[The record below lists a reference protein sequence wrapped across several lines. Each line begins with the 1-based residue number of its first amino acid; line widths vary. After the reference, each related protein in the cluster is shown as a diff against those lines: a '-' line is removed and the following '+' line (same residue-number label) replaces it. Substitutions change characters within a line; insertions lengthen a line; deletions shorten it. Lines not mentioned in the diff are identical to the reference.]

1 MKKVLFVA
9 TVVKTHIMEFHIPY
23 LKMFKEIGWETAV
36 AARNDYENPADC
48 VIPYCDTYYN
58 IPFERNPLKLGNQKA
73 YKELKKVIDNGG
85 YDIIHCHTPVGA
97 MLTRL
102 AAKQVRKNGT
112 RVFYTAHGFHFY
124 KGAPTINWLLYYPVE
139 KWLSRYTDVLIT
151 INKED
156 YERART
162 FKAGKVYYVPGVGI
176 DLKKFNV
183 GYVDKEQ
190 KRTEIGVTADDF
202 VLISV
207 GELIPRKNHEV
218 VIRAMSALK
227 QKGSLDHIEYVIC
240 GRGAYE
246 ADLKKLAEELSVA
259 DHVHFLGYRS
269 DISEICNCADLF
281 VFMSHQ
287 EGLPVALMEAMACG
301 LPVVCSNIR
310 GNIDLIDDGV
320 TGLISDNTPGEVAES
335 ISKMRNDAA
344 LRDRL
349 ASAAL
354 QKIKRFDL
362 SSVED
367 EMTEIYGGISN
378 LALQG
383 VYKGQKIRKELSIP
397 LNAKVVLSVGE
408 VNKNKNHKVG
418 IEALAKLNDPD
429 VYYVIC
435 GRGPL
440 MEAHKELAKEL
451 GVGDR
456 VILTGYRTDV
466 ADFYKTADVFLFP
479 SFREGLPVAVMEA
492 MASGLPVIATKIRG
506 SSDLVE
512 NAEVGA
518 LVAPDDISGL
528 TRELTDKL
536 NVSRIKVMRAD
547 MEKVSTFRLNTVLE
561 QVRTFYLKTTWRADM
576 DWKEQ

>member
-23 LKMFKEIGWETAV
+23 LKMFKEEGWETAV
-36 AARNDYENPADC
+36 AARNDYENPDDC

-58 IPFERNPLKLGNQKA
+58 IPFERNPLKPSNLRA
-73 YKELKKVIDNGG
+73 YKELKHVIDEGE

-102 AAKQVRKNGT
+102 AAKQARKQGT
-112 RVFYTAHGFHFY
+112 KVFYTAHGFHFY
-124 KGAPTINWLLYYPVE
+124 KGAPAINWLLYYPAE

-156 YERART
+156 YERAKT
-162 FKAGKVYYVPGVGI
+162 FKAAKVCYVPGVGI

-183 GYVDKEQ
+183 GYVNKEQ
-190 KRTEIGVTADDF
+190 KRKEIGVSADDF
-202 VLISV
+202 VLLSV

-218 VIRAMSALK
+218 VIRALSVLK
-227 QKGSLDHIEYVIC
+227 QLDKLNHIEYVIC

-246 ADLKKLAEELSVA
+246 ADLRKLAEGLDVA
-259 DHVHFLGYRS
+259 DHVHFLGYRN

-301 LPVVCSNIR
+301 LPAVCSNIR
-310 GNIDLIDDGV
+310 GNTDLIEDGV
-320 TGLISDNTPGEVAES
+320 TGLLANNTPEEVAQS
-335 ISKMRNDAA
+335 ISKMKNDTA
-344 LRDRL
+344 LRNRV

-354 QKIKRFDL
+354 QKIKQFDL

-367 EMTEIYGGISN
+367 EMSKIYGGVRN
-378 LALQG
+378 LVLQG
-383 VYKGQKIRKELSIP
+383 VYKGQRIRKELGIP
-397 LNAKVVLSVGE
+397 LNAKVILSVGE

-418 IEALAKLNDPD
+418 IEALAKLRDKNT
-429 VYYVIC
+429 YYVIC

-440 MEAHKELAKEL
+440 MKAHKELAQSL

-456 VILTGYRTDV
+456 VVLTGYRTDV
-466 ADFYKTADVFLFP
+466 ADFYKMADVFLFP

-506 SSDLVE
+506 SSDLVQQ
-512 NAEVGA
+512 GA
-518 LVAPDDISGL
+518 LFDPTDVDGIARAIETLQQSNVKHETAVFDIH
-528 TRELTDKL
+528 
-536 NVSRIKVMRAD
+536 KVMES
-547 MEKVSTFRLNTVLE
+547 M
-561 QVRTFYLKTTWRADM
+561 KTIYGV
-576 DWKEQ
+576 

>member
-23 LKMFKEIGWETAV
+23 LKMFKEMGWETAV

-58 IPFERNPLKLGNQKA
+58 IPFERNPLKPGNLKA
-73 YKELKKVIDNGG
+73 YKELKHIIDEGE

-102 AAKQVRKNGT
+102 AAKQARKKGT
-112 RVFYTAHGFHFY
+112 KVFYTAHGFHFY
-124 KGAPTINWLLYYPVE
+124 KGAPAINWILYYPVE

-156 YERART
+156 YERAKT
-162 FKAGKVYYVPGVGI
+162 FKAGKVCYVPGVGI
-176 DLKKFNV
+176 DLKKFNA
-183 GYVDKEQ
+183 GYVNKEQ
-190 KRTEIGVTADDF
+190 KRKEIGVSADDF
-202 VLISV
+202 VLLSV

-218 VIRAMSALK
+218 VIRALSVLK
-227 QKGSLDHIEYVIC
+227 QLDKLNHIEYVIC
-240 GRGAYE
+240 GRGSYE
-246 ADLKKLAEELSVA
+246 ADLRKLAEGLDVA
-259 DHVHFLGYRS
+259 DHVHFLGYRN

-301 LPVVCSNIR
+301 LPAVCSNIR
-310 GNIDLIDDGV
+310 GNTDLIEDGV
-320 TGLISDNTPGEVAES
+320 TGLLANNTPEEVAQS
-335 ISKMRNDAA
+335 ISKMKSDTA
-344 LRDRL
+344 LRNRV

-354 QKIKRFDL
+354 QKIKQFDL

-367 EMTEIYGGISN
+367 EMSKIYGGGVRN
-378 LALQG
+378 LVLQG
-383 VYKGQKIRKELSIP
+383 VYKGQRIRKELGIP
-397 LNAKVVLSVGE
+397 LNAKVILSVGE

-418 IEALAKLNDPD
+418 IEALAKLRDKNT
-429 VYYVIC
+429 YYVIC

-440 MEAHKELAKEL
+440 MEAHKELAQSL

-466 ADFYKTADVFLFP
+466 ADFYKMADVFLFP

-492 MASGLPVIATKIRG
+492 MASGLPVVATRIRG
-506 SSDLVE
+506 SSDLVQQGDLFE
-512 NAEVGA
+512 PTDVDGIAKAIETLQQSNVKHETAV
-518 LVAPDDISGL
+518 VDIH
-528 TRELTDKL
+528 
-536 NVSRIKVMRAD
+536 KVMES
-547 MEKVSTFRLNTVLE
+547 M
-561 QVRTFYLKTTWRADM
+561 KTIYGV
-576 DWKEQ
+576 

>member
-23 LKMFKEIGWETAV
+23 LKMFKEMGWETAV

-58 IPFERNPLKLGNQKA
+58 VPFERNPLKPGNLKA
-73 YKELKKVIDNGG
+73 YKELKHIIDEGE

-102 AAKQVRKNGT
+102 AAKQARKQGT
-112 RVFYTAHGFHFY
+112 KVFYTAHGFHFY
-124 KGAPTINWLLYYPVE
+124 KGAPVINWILYYPVE

-156 YERART
+156 YERAKT
-162 FKAGKVYYVPGVGI
+162 FKAGKVCYVPGVGI
-176 DLKKFNV
+176 DLKKFNA
-183 GYVDKEQ
+183 GYVNKEQ
-190 KRTEIGVTADDF
+190 KRKEIGVSADDF
-202 VLISV
+202 VLLSV

-218 VIRAMSALK
+218 VIRALSVLK
-227 QKGSLDHIEYVIC
+227 QLDKLNHIEYVIC

-246 ADLKKLAEELSVA
+246 ADLRKLAEGLDVA
-259 DHVHFLGYRS
+259 DHVHFLGYRN

-301 LPVVCSNIR
+301 LPAVCSNIR
-310 GNIDLIDDGV
+310 GNTDLIEDGV
-320 TGLISDNTPGEVAES
+320 TGLLANNTPEEVAQS
-335 ISKMRNDAA
+335 ISKMKSDTA
-344 LRDRL
+344 LRNRV

-354 QKIKRFDL
+354 QKIKQFDL

-367 EMTEIYGGISN
+367 EMSKIYGGGGLRN
-378 LALQG
+378 LVLQG
-383 VYKGQKIRKELSIP
+383 VYKGQRIRKELGIP
-397 LNAKVVLSVGE
+397 LNAKVILSVGE

-418 IEALAKLNDPD
+418 IEALAKLRDKNT
-429 VYYVIC
+429 YYVIC

-440 MEAHKELAKEL
+440 MEAHKELAQSL

-456 VILTGYRTDV
+456 VVLTGYRTDV
-466 ADFYKTADVFLFP
+466 ADFYKMADVFLFP

-492 MASGLPVIATKIRG
+492 MASGLPVVATRIRG
-506 SSDLVE
+506 SSDLVQQGDLFE
-512 NAEVGA
+512 PTDVDGIAKAIETLQQSNAKHETAVF
-518 LVAPDDISGL
+518 DIH
-528 TRELTDKL
+528 
-536 NVSRIKVMRAD
+536 KVMES
-547 MEKVSTFRLNTVLE
+547 M
-561 QVRTFYLKTTWRADM
+561 KTIYGV
-576 DWKEQ
+576 

>member
-23 LKMFKEIGWETAV
+23 LKMFKEEGWETAV
-36 AARNDYENPADC
+36 AARNDYENPDDC

-58 IPFERNPLKLGNQKA
+58 IPFERNPLKPSNLRA
-73 YKELKKVIDNGG
+73 YKELKHVIDEGE

-102 AAKQVRKNGT
+102 AAKQARKQGT
-112 RVFYTAHGFHFY
+112 KVFYTAHGFHFY
-124 KGAPTINWLLYYPVE
+124 KGAPAINWILYYPVE

-156 YERART
+156 YERAKT
-162 FKAGKVYYVPGVGI
+162 FKAGKVCYVPGVGI
-176 DLKKFNV
+176 DLKKFNA
-183 GYVDKEQ
+183 GYVNKEQ
-190 KRTEIGVTADDF
+190 KRKEIGVSADDF
-202 VLISV
+202 VLLSV

-218 VIRAMSALK
+218 VIRALSALK
-227 QKGSLDHIEYVIC
+227 QLDKLNHIEYVIC
-240 GRGAYE
+240 GRGSYE
-246 ADLKKLAEELSVA
+246 ADLKKLAEGLDVA
-259 DHVHFLGYRS
+259 DHVHFLGYRN

-301 LPVVCSNIR
+301 LPAVCSNIR
-310 GNIDLIDDGV
+310 GNTDLIEDGV
-320 TGLISDNTPGEVAES
+320 TGLLANNTPEEVAQS
-335 ISKMRNDAA
+335 ISKMKSDTA
-344 LRDRL
+344 LRNRV

-354 QKIKRFDL
+354 QKIKQFDL

-367 EMTEIYGGISN
+367 AMSKIYGGGVRN
-378 LALQG
+378 RLVLQG
-383 VYKGQKIRKELSIP
+383 VYKGQRIRKELGIP
-397 LNAKVVLSVGE
+397 LNAKVILSVGE

-418 IEALAKLNDPD
+418 IEALAKLRDKNT
-429 VYYVIC
+429 YYVIC

-440 MEAHKELAKEL
+440 MEAHKELAQSL

-466 ADFYKTADVFLFP
+466 ADFYKMADVFLFP

-492 MASGLPVIATKIRG
+492 MASGLPVVATRIRG
-506 SSDLVE
+506 SSDLVQRGDLFE
-512 NAEVGA
+512 PTDVDGIAKAIETLQQSNVKHETAVF
-518 LVAPDDISGL
+518 DIH
-528 TRELTDKL
+528 
-536 NVSRIKVMRAD
+536 KVMES
-547 MEKVSTFRLNTVLE
+547 M
-561 QVRTFYLKTTWRADM
+561 KTIYGV
-576 DWKEQ
+576 

>member
-23 LKMFKEIGWETAV
+23 LKMFKEMGWETAV

-58 IPFERNPLKLGNQKA
+58 IPFERNPLKPGNLKA
-73 YKELKKVIDNGG
+73 YKELKHIIDEGE

-102 AAKQVRKNGT
+102 AAKQARKKGT
-112 RVFYTAHGFHFY
+112 KVFYTAHGFHFY
-124 KGAPTINWLLYYPVE
+124 KGAPAINWILYYPVE

-156 YERART
+156 YERAKT
-162 FKAGKVYYVPGVGI
+162 FKAGKVCYVPGVGI
-176 DLKKFNV
+176 DLKKFNA
-183 GYVDKEQ
+183 GYVNKEQ
-190 KRTEIGVTADDF
+190 KRKEIGVSADDF
-202 VLISV
+202 VLLSV

-218 VIRAMSALK
+218 VIRALSVLK
-227 QKGSLDHIEYVIC
+227 QLDKLNHIEYVIC
-240 GRGAYE
+240 GRGSYE
-246 ADLKKLAEELSVA
+246 ADLRKLAEGLDVA
-259 DHVHFLGYRS
+259 DHVHFLGYRN

-301 LPVVCSNIR
+301 LPAVCSNIR
-310 GNIDLIDDGV
+310 GNTDLIEDGV
-320 TGLISDNTPGEVAES
+320 TGLLANNTPEEVAQS
-335 ISKMRNDAA
+335 ISKMKSDTA
-344 LRDRL
+344 LRNRV

-354 QKIKRFDL
+354 QKIKQFDL

-367 EMTEIYGGISN
+367 EMSKIYGGGVRN

-383 VYKGQKIRKELSIP
+383 VYKGQRIRKELGIP
-397 LNAKVVLSVGE
+397 LNAKVILSVGE

-418 IEALAKLNDPD
+418 IEALAKLRDKNT
-429 VYYVIC
+429 YYVIC

-440 MEAHKELAKEL
+440 MEAHKELAQSL

-456 VILTGYRTDV
+456 VVLTGYRTDV
-466 ADFYKTADVFLFP
+466 ADFYKMADVFLFP

-492 MASGLPVIATKIRG
+492 MASGLPVVATRIRG
-506 SSDLVE
+506 SSDLVQQGDLFE
-512 NAEVGA
+512 PTDVDGIARAITSVQLGRVRHEIDAFDIQSVVGSMKEVYGS
-518 LVAPDDISGL
+518 LV
-528 TRELTDKL
+528 TR
-536 NVSRIKVMRAD
+536 
-547 MEKVSTFRLNTVLE
+547 
-561 QVRTFYLKTTWRADM
+561 
-576 DWKEQ
+576 

>member
-23 LKMFKEIGWETAV
+23 LKMFKEEGWETAV
-36 AARNDYENPADC
+36 AARNDYENPDDC

-58 IPFERNPLKLGNQKA
+58 IPFERNPLKPSNLRA
-73 YKELKKVIDNGG
+73 YKELKHVIDEGE

-102 AAKQVRKNGT
+102 AAKQARKQGT
-112 RVFYTAHGFHFY
+112 KVFYTAHGFHFY
-124 KGAPTINWLLYYPVE
+124 KGAPAINWLLYYPAE

-156 YERART
+156 YERAKT
-162 FKAGKVYYVPGVGI
+162 FKAAKVCYVPGVGI

-183 GYVDKEQ
+183 GYVNKEQ
-190 KRTEIGVTADDF
+190 KRKEIGVSADDF
-202 VLISV
+202 VLLSV

-218 VIRAMSALK
+218 VIRALSVLK
-227 QKGSLDHIEYVIC
+227 QLDKLNHIEYVIC

-246 ADLKKLAEELSVA
+246 ADLRKLAEGLDVA
-259 DHVHFLGYRS
+259 DHVHFLGYRN

-301 LPVVCSNIR
+301 LPAVCSNIR
-310 GNIDLIDDGV
+310 GNTDLIEDGV
-320 TGLISDNTPGEVAES
+320 TGLLANNTPEEVAQS
-335 ISKMRNDAA
+335 ISKMKNDTA
-344 LRDRL
+344 LRNRV

-354 QKIKRFDL
+354 QKIKQFDL

-367 EMTEIYGGISN
+367 EMSKIYGGGVRN
-378 LALQG
+378 LVLQG
-383 VYKGQKIRKELSIP
+383 VYKGQRIRKELGIP
-397 LNAKVVLSVGE
+397 LNAKVILSVGE

-418 IEALAKLNDPD
+418 IEALAKLRDKNT
-429 VYYVIC
+429 YYVIC

-440 MEAHKELAKEL
+440 MEAHKELAQSL

-466 ADFYKTADVFLFP
+466 ADFYKMADVFLFP

-506 SSDLVE
+506 SSDLVQQ
-512 NAEVGA
+512 GA
-518 LVAPDDISGL
+518 LFDPTDVDGIARAIETLQQSNVKHETAVFDIH
-528 TRELTDKL
+528 
-536 NVSRIKVMRAD
+536 KVMES
-547 MEKVSTFRLNTVLE
+547 M
-561 QVRTFYLKTTWRADM
+561 KTIYGV
-576 DWKEQ
+576 

>member
-23 LKMFKEIGWETAV
+23 LKMFKEMGWETAV

-58 IPFERNPLKLGNQKA
+58 IPFERNPLKPGNLKA
-73 YKELKKVIDNGG
+73 YKELKHIIDEGE

-102 AAKQVRKNGT
+102 AAKQARKKGT
-112 RVFYTAHGFHFY
+112 KVFYTAHGFHFY
-124 KGAPTINWLLYYPVE
+124 KGAPAINWILYYPVE

-156 YERART
+156 YERAKT
-162 FKAGKVYYVPGVGI
+162 FKAGKVCYVPGVGI
-176 DLKKFNV
+176 DLKKFNA
-183 GYVDKEQ
+183 GYVNKEQ
-190 KRTEIGVTADDF
+190 KRKEIGVSADDF
-202 VLISV
+202 VLLSV

-218 VIRAMSALK
+218 VIRALSVLK
-227 QKGSLDHIEYVIC
+227 QLDKLNHIEYVIC
-240 GRGAYE
+240 GRGSYE
-246 ADLKKLAEELSVA
+246 ADLRKLAEGLDVA
-259 DHVHFLGYRS
+259 DHVHFLGYRN

-301 LPVVCSNIR
+301 LPAVCSNIR
-310 GNIDLIDDGV
+310 GNTDLIEDGV
-320 TGLISDNTPGEVAES
+320 TGLLANNTPEEVAQS
-335 ISKMRNDAA
+335 ISKMKSDTA
-344 LRDRL
+344 LRNRV

-354 QKIKRFDL
+354 QKIKQFDL

-367 EMTEIYGGISN
+367 EMSKIYGGGVRN
-378 LALQG
+378 LVLQG
-383 VYKGQKIRKELSIP
+383 VYKGQRIRKELGIP
-397 LNAKVVLSVGE
+397 LNAKVILSVGE

-418 IEALAKLNDPD
+418 IEALAKLRDKNTH
-429 VYYVIC
+429 YVIC

-440 MEAHKELAKEL
+440 MEAHKELAQSL

-456 VILTGYRTDV
+456 VVLTGYRTDV
-466 ADFYKTADVFLFP
+466 TDFYKMADVFLFP

-506 SSDLVE
+506 SSDLVQQ
-512 NAEVGA
+512 GA
-518 LVAPDDISGL
+518 LFDPTDVDGIARAIETLQQSNVKHETAVFDIH
-528 TRELTDKL
+528 
-536 NVSRIKVMRAD
+536 KVMES
-547 MEKVSTFRLNTVLE
+547 M
-561 QVRTFYLKTTWRADM
+561 KTIYGV
-576 DWKEQ
+576 

>member
-23 LKMFKEIGWETAV
+23 LKMFKEMGWETAV

-58 IPFERNPLKLGNQKA
+58 VPFERNPLKPGNLKA
-73 YKELKKVIDNGG
+73 YKELKHIIDEGE

-102 AAKQVRKNGT
+102 AAKQARKQGT
-112 RVFYTAHGFHFY
+112 KVFYTAHGFHFY
-124 KGAPTINWLLYYPVE
+124 KGAPVINWILYYPVE

-156 YERART
+156 YERAKT
-162 FKAGKVYYVPGVGI
+162 FKAGKVCYVPGVGI
-176 DLKKFNV
+176 DLKKFNA
-183 GYVDKEQ
+183 GYVNKEQ
-190 KRTEIGVTADDF
+190 KRKEIGVSADDF
-202 VLISV
+202 VLLSV

-218 VIRAMSALK
+218 VIRALSVLK
-227 QKGSLDHIEYVIC
+227 QLDKLNHIEYVIC
-240 GRGAYE
+240 GRGSYE
-246 ADLKKLAEELSVA
+246 ADLRKLAEGLDVA
-259 DHVHFLGYRS
+259 DHVHFLGYRN

-301 LPVVCSNIR
+301 LPAVCSNIR
-310 GNIDLIDDGV
+310 GNTDLIEDGV
-320 TGLISDNTPGEVAES
+320 TGLLANNTPEEVAQS
-335 ISKMRNDAA
+335 ISKMKSDTA
-344 LRDRL
+344 LRNRV

-354 QKIKRFDL
+354 QKIKQFDL

-367 EMTEIYGGISN
+367 EMSKIYGGGVRN
-378 LALQG
+378 LVLQG
-383 VYKGQKIRKELSIP
+383 VYKGQRIRKELGIP
-397 LNAKVVLSVGE
+397 LNAKVILSVGE

-418 IEALAKLNDPD
+418 IEALAKLRDKNT
-429 VYYVIC
+429 YYVIC

-440 MEAHKELAKEL
+440 MEAHKELAQSL

-456 VILTGYRTDV
+456 VVLTGYRTDV
-466 ADFYKTADVFLFP
+466 ADFYKMADVFLFP

-506 SSDLVE
+506 SSDLVQQ
-512 NAEVGA
+512 GA
-518 LVAPDDISGL
+518 LFDPTDVDGIARAIETLQQSNVKHETAVFDIH
-528 TRELTDKL
+528 
-536 NVSRIKVMRAD
+536 KVMES
-547 MEKVSTFRLNTVLE
+547 M
-561 QVRTFYLKTTWRADM
+561 KTIYGV
-576 DWKEQ
+576 